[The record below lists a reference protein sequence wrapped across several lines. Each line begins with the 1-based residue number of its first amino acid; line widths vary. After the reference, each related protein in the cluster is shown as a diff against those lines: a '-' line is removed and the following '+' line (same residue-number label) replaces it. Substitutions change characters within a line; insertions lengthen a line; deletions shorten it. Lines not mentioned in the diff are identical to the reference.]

1 MKATD
6 SRQLSAIA
14 SQTLKYV
21 GIILIL
27 AALIDYAVMLV
38 PSDVPAKLSSLEG
51 LKWQIALFSQIVD
64 RGVVPLL
71 GFVLLF
77 TGVWVDSVSGA
88 PPERQKAWQNVS
100 FVALLLASLLG
111 FVFLVLSPLHFS
123 NTYRANQQT
132 LTQISQEA
140 GQAEG
145 QLNQQ
150 LQQIN
155 SLIKSDSQLNQAIE
169 SRQLKGE
176 QLAQDQALKSKVQQQ
191 LQSDPQA
198 LDKKA
203 KDAQT
208 QIRTRKLDLEKRANS
223 EFLKSGLRVGL
234 SSLLLAIGY
243 ITVGWTGLRHLG
255 AGSRKAA
262 R

>member
-14 SQTLKYV
+14 AQTLKYV

-27 AALIDYAVMLV
+27 AALIDYAVLLV

-51 LKWQIALFSQIVD
+51 LRWQMALFSQIVD

-71 GFVLLF
+71 GFVLLL

-88 PPERQKAWQNVS
+88 PPARQKLWQNVS
-100 FVALLLASLLG
+100 VAALWLASLLG
-111 FVFLVLSPLHFS
+111 LVFLVLSPLHIN

-155 SLIKSDSQLNQAIE
+155 SLVKSDSQLNQAIE
-169 SRQLKGE
+169 SGQIKGD
-176 QLAQDQALKSKVQQQ
+176 QLAQVQALKSQIQQQ

-198 LDKKA
+198 LDKRA

-208 QIRTRKLDLEKRANS
+208 QIRTRRLDLEKRAKS

-234 SSLLLAIGY
+234 SSLLLAVGY
-243 ITVGWTGLRHLG
+243 IMVGWTGLRQMG
-255 AGSRKAA
+255 AGRKAA